1 MCIRDSLFFKQRN
14 YLELQAF
21 LEEHSAMLPDK
32 HDLERI
38 YRLATEEPYQFL
50 YVDLR
55 ATNVNDMFFIG
66 FSRRIR
72 VNTSS
77 SQMEADPY
85 STRTRDK
92 PAGPVQ
98 GDLARPAEAVVMKRH
113 ESQPQQ
119 YGRERANATPAQLQR
134 QGILRKAVPSGI

>member
-1 MCIRDSLFFKQRN
+1 
-14 YLELQAF
+14 
-21 LEEHSAMLPDK
+21 MLPDK

-55 ATNVNDMFFIG
+55 ATDVNEMFFIG
-66 FSRRIR
+66 FGRRIR

-85 STRTRDK
+85 SNRTRDK

-119 YGRERANATPAQLQR
+119 YGRERANATPA
-134 QGILRKAVPSGI
+134 

>member
-1 MCIRDSLFFKQRN
+1 
-14 YLELQAF
+14 
-21 LEEHSAMLPDK
+21 MLPDK

-55 ATNVNDMFFIG
+55 ATDVNEMFFIG
-66 FSRRIR
+66 FSKRIR
-72 VNTSS
+72 VNTSFN
-77 SQMEADPY
+77 QMEADPY

-92 PAGPVQ
+92 PVGPVQ
-98 GDLARPAEAVVMKRH
+98 GDLAKPAEAVVMKRH
-113 ESQPQQ
+113 EAQPRQ
-119 YGRERANATPAQLQR
+119 YGRERANATPFQLQQ

>member
-1 MCIRDSLFFKQRN
+1 
-14 YLELQAF
+14 
-21 LEEHSAMLPDK
+21 MLPDK

-38 YRLATEEPYQFL
+38 YRLATEEPYSFL

-55 ATNVNDMFFIG
+55 ATDVNEMFFIG
-66 FSRRIR
+66 FSKRIR
-72 VNTSS
+72 VNTSFN
-77 SQMEADPY
+77 QMEADPF

-92 PAGPVQ
+92 PLGPVQ
-98 GDLARPAEAVVMKRH
+98 GDLAKPAEAVVMERH
-113 ESQPQQ
+113 ESQPKQ